1 MVNLPNLKKL
11 KIVLLFLA
19 VVVSVMAVFFIFPK
33 NISRLWI
40 FGLVLLGD
48 IYLWNSFKHVFR
60 RNSGSPFYFFRI
72 FYWFPELMM
81 VVLLAVA
88 LFIRNVDAQ
97 NTLSSF
103 VIGIAMMVFV
113 AKAMAFFVISFEF
126 LMRIFS
132 WISMSFVDGR
142 ILWKFPV
149 PRKKR
154 IIKASFYLFFTM
166 FFLLFL
172 GIFNT
177 LRFEVKKELIQ
188 SEYLPE
194 AFDGLKVVQISDIHL
209 VSWVL
214 PQQMEKVVEQI
225 NELNPDIVAF
235 TGDMVSFKSSEM
247 LPYIEILSKVK
258 AKHGVFAILG
268 NHDYGDY
275 VNWENEEA
283 KVQNFEDIITY
294 YEQTSWVLL
303 RNENRRIY
311 SADSTS
317 SIVVAGVENWSSNKR
332 FQGIGDADLAMKNV
346 SDDDFVIFLSHDPSH
361 WEYLVKKNAPI
372 DLTLSGH
379 THAMQFGIDCCGIK
393 WSPVSWMYKYW
404 AGLYVNEVS
413 KRKQKLYVNVGLGT
427 VGFVSRV
434 GFLPE
439 ITLFELK
446 RSVDNQDDK

>member
-1 MVNLPNLKKL
+1 MLNLPNLKKL
-11 KIVLLFLA
+11 KIALLLVA
-19 VVVSVMAVFFIFPK
+19 VAISIMAIFFIFPK

-40 FGLVLLGD
+40 FGLILLAD
-48 IYLWNSFKHVFR
+48 VYLWNSFKKVFR
-60 RNSGSPFYFFRI
+60 RNSGSPFYFFRV
-72 FYWFPELMM
+72 FYWFPEILM
-81 VVLLAVA
+81 VALLAIA
-88 LFIRNVDAQ
+88 LFFRNVDAQ

-103 VIGIAMMVFV
+103 VIGIAMMVFG
-113 AKAMAFFVISFEF
+113 AKIMAFFIISFEF
-126 LMRIFS
+126 LTRIFS
-132 WISMSFVDGR
+132 WISMSFVDGK

-154 IIKASFYLFFTM
+154 IIKASLYLFYFL
-166 FFLLFL
+166 FFLFIC

-177 LRFEVKKELIQ
+177 HRFEVKKEIVQ
-188 SEYLPE
+188 TENLPQ

-209 VSWVL
+209 VSWIL
-214 PQQMEKVVEQI
+214 PRKMEKVVEKI

-235 TGDMVSFKSSEM
+235 TGDMVSFKSVEM
-247 LPYIEILSKVK
+247 LPYIDILSKVK
-258 AKHGVFAILG
+258 AKYGVFTILG

-275 VNWENEEA
+275 VNWKNDEE

-294 YEQTSWVLL
+294 YKQTSWVLL

-311 SADSTS
+311 SSDSSS
-317 SIVVAGVENWSSNKR
+317 SIVVAGVENWSSSKR
-332 FQGIGDADLAMKNV
+332 FHGIGNADLALKNV

-361 WEYLVKKNAPI
+361 WEYLMKKNTPI

-393 WSPVSWMYKYW
+393 WSPVSWVYKYW
-404 AGLYVNEVS
+404 AGLYVNES
-413 KRKQKLYVNVGLGT
+413 SARKQKLYVNVGLGT

-439 ITLFELK
+439 ITLLELQ
-446 RSVDNQDDK
+446 RSTDN

>member
-1 MVNLPNLKKL
+1 MLNLPNLKKL
-11 KIVLLFLA
+11 KIALLLVA
-19 VVVSVMAVFFIFPK
+19 VAISIMAIFFIFPK

-40 FGLVLLGD
+40 FGLILLAD
-48 IYLWNSFKHVFR
+48 VYLWNSFKKVFR
-60 RNSGSPFYFFRI
+60 RNSGSPFYFFRV
-72 FYWFPELMM
+72 FYWFPEIMM
-81 VVLLAVA
+81 VALLAIA
-88 LFIRNVDAQ
+88 LFFRNVDAQ

-103 VIGIAMMVFV
+103 VIGIAMMVFG
-113 AKAMAFFVISFEF
+113 AKIMAFFIISFEF
-126 LMRIFS
+126 LTRIFS
-132 WISMSFVDGR
+132 WISMSFVDGK

-154 IIKASFYLFFTM
+154 IIKASLYLFYFL
-166 FFLLFL
+166 FFLFIC

-177 LRFEVKKELIQ
+177 HRFEVKKEIVQ
-188 SEYLPE
+188 TENLPQ

-209 VSWVL
+209 VSWIL
-214 PQQMEKVVEQI
+214 PRKMEKVVEKI

-235 TGDMVSFKSSEM
+235 TGDMVSFKSVEM
-247 LPYIEILSKVK
+247 LPYIDILSKVK
-258 AKHGVFAILG
+258 AKYGVFTILG

-275 VNWENEEA
+275 VNWKNDEE

-294 YEQTSWVLL
+294 YKQTSWVLL

-311 SADSTS
+311 SSDSSS
-317 SIVVAGVENWSSNKR
+317 SIVVAGVENWSSSKR
-332 FQGIGDADLAMKNV
+332 FHGIGNADLALKNV

-361 WEYLVKKNAPI
+361 WEYLMKKNTPI

-393 WSPVSWMYKYW
+393 WSPVSWVYKYW
-404 AGLYVNEVS
+404 AGLYVNES
-413 KRKQKLYVNVGLGT
+413 SARKQKLYVNVGLGT

-439 ITLFELK
+439 ITLLELQ
-446 RSVDNQDDK
+446 RSTDN

>member
-1 MVNLPNLKKL
+1 MLNLPNLKKL
-11 KIVLLFLA
+11 KIALLLVA
-19 VVVSVMAVFFIFPK
+19 VAISIMAIFFIFPK

-40 FGLVLLGD
+40 FGLILLAD
-48 IYLWNSFKHVFR
+48 VYLWNSFKKVFR
-60 RNSGSPFYFFRI
+60 RNSGSPFYFFRV
-72 FYWFPELMM
+72 FYWFPEIMM
-81 VVLLAVA
+81 VALLAIA
-88 LFIRNVDAQ
+88 LFFRNVDAQ

-103 VIGIAMMVFV
+103 VIGIAMMVFG
-113 AKAMAFFVISFEF
+113 AKIMAFFIISFEF
-126 LMRIFS
+126 LTRIFS
-132 WISMSFVDGR
+132 WISMSFVDGK

-154 IIKASFYLFFTM
+154 IIKASLYLFYFL
-166 FFLLFL
+166 FFLFIC

-177 LRFEVKKELIQ
+177 HRFEVKKEIVQ
-188 SEYLPE
+188 TENLPQ

-209 VSWVL
+209 VSWIL
-214 PQQMEKVVEQI
+214 PRKMEKVVEKI

-235 TGDMVSFKSSEM
+235 TGDMVSFKSVEM
-247 LPYIEILSKVK
+247 LPYIDILSKVK
-258 AKHGVFAILG
+258 AKYGVFTILG

-275 VNWENEEA
+275 VNWKNDEE

-294 YEQTSWVLL
+294 YKQTSWVLL

-311 SADSTS
+311 SSDSSS
-317 SIVVAGVENWSSNKR
+317 SIVVAGVENWSASKR
-332 FQGIGDADLAMKNV
+332 FHGIGNADLALKNV

-361 WEYLVKKNAPI
+361 WEYLMKKNTPI

-393 WSPVSWMYKYW
+393 WSPVSWVYKYW
-404 AGLYVNEVS
+404 AGLYVNES
-413 KRKQKLYVNVGLGT
+413 SARKQKLYVNVGLGT

-439 ITLFELK
+439 ITLLELQ
-446 RSVDNQDDK
+446 RSTDN

>member
-1 MVNLPNLKKL
+1 
-11 KIVLLFLA
+11 
-19 VVVSVMAVFFIFPK
+19 MAIFFIFPK

-40 FGLVLLGD
+40 FGLILLAD
-48 IYLWNSFKHVFR
+48 VYLWNSFKKVFR
-60 RNSGSPFYFFRI
+60 RNSGSPFYFFRV
-72 FYWFPELMM
+72 FYWFPEIMM
-81 VVLLAVA
+81 VALLAIA
-88 LFIRNVDAQ
+88 LFFRNVDAQ

-103 VIGIAMMVFV
+103 VIGIAMMVFG
-113 AKAMAFFVISFEF
+113 AKIMAFFIISFEF
-126 LMRIFS
+126 LTRIFS
-132 WISMSFVDGR
+132 WISMSFVDGK

-154 IIKASFYLFFTM
+154 IIKASLYLFYFL
-166 FFLLFL
+166 FFLFIC

-177 LRFEVKKELIQ
+177 HRFEVKKEIVQ
-188 SEYLPE
+188 TENLPQ

-209 VSWVL
+209 VSWIL
-214 PQQMEKVVEQI
+214 PRKMEKVVEKI

-235 TGDMVSFKSSEM
+235 TGDMVSFKSVEM
-247 LPYIEILSKVK
+247 LPYIDILSKVK
-258 AKHGVFAILG
+258 AKYGVFTILG

-275 VNWENEEA
+275 VNWKNDEE

-294 YEQTSWVLL
+294 YKQTSWVLL

-311 SADSTS
+311 SSDSSS
-317 SIVVAGVENWSSNKR
+317 SIVVAGVENWSASKR
-332 FQGIGDADLAMKNV
+332 FHGIGNADLALKNV

-361 WEYLVKKNAPI
+361 WEYLMKKNTPI

-393 WSPVSWMYKYW
+393 WSPVSWVYKYW
-404 AGLYVNEVS
+404 AGLYVNES
-413 KRKQKLYVNVGLGT
+413 SARKQKLYVNVGLGT

-439 ITLFELK
+439 ITLLELQ
-446 RSVDNQDDK
+446 RSTDN

>member
-1 MVNLPNLKKL
+1 MLNLPNLKKL
-11 KIVLLFLA
+11 KIALLLVA
-19 VVVSVMAVFFIFPK
+19 VAISIMAIFFIFPK

-40 FGLVLLGD
+40 FGLILLAD
-48 IYLWNSFKHVFR
+48 VYLWNSFKKVFR
-60 RNSGSPFYFFRI
+60 RNSGSPFYFFRV
-72 FYWFPELMM
+72 FYWFPEIMM
-81 VVLLAVA
+81 VALLAIA
-88 LFIRNVDAQ
+88 LFFRNVDAQ

-103 VIGIAMMVFV
+103 VIGIAMMVFG
-113 AKAMAFFVISFEF
+113 AKIMAFFIISFEF
-126 LMRIFS
+126 LNRIFS
-132 WISMSFVDGR
+132 WISMSFVDGK

-154 IIKASFYLFFTM
+154 IIKASLYLFYFL
-166 FFLLFL
+166 FFLFIC

-177 LRFEVKKELIQ
+177 HRFEVKKEIVQ
-188 SEYLPE
+188 TENLPQ

-209 VSWVL
+209 VSWIL
-214 PQQMEKVVEQI
+214 PRKMEKVVEKI

-235 TGDMVSFKSSEM
+235 TGDMVSFKSVEM
-247 LPYIEILSKVK
+247 LPYIDILSKVK
-258 AKHGVFAILG
+258 AKYGVFTILG

-275 VNWENEEA
+275 VNWKNDEE

-294 YEQTSWVLL
+294 YKQTSWVLL

-311 SADSTS
+311 SSDSSS
-317 SIVVAGVENWSSNKR
+317 SIVVAGVENWSASKR
-332 FQGIGDADLAMKNV
+332 FHGIGNADLALKNV

-361 WEYLVKKNAPI
+361 WEYLMKKNTPI

-393 WSPVSWMYKYW
+393 WSPVSWVYKYW
-404 AGLYVNEVS
+404 AGLYVNES
-413 KRKQKLYVNVGLGT
+413 SARKQKLYVNVGLGT

-439 ITLFELK
+439 ITLLELQ
-446 RSVDNQDDK
+446 RSTDN